1 VLAGVTGA
9 RHPNFRSLEGDF
21 DDMVSLRH
29 GCFSAKQG
37 PTQFCCARTLNGHG
51 AKLRAAVHE
60 AAGRGALPDAARAL
74 GKLLLLEMLLE
85 PTEIFLCASG
95 VDHEQKRLLGGSV

>member
-1 VLAGVTGA
+1 
-9 RHPNFRSLEGDF
+9 
-21 DDMVSLRH
+21 
-29 GCFSAKQG
+29 KQG

-60 AAGRGALPDAARAL
+60 AAGRGALTDAARAL

-95 VDHEQKRLLGGSV
+95 VDHEQKRLLGGSVNDQIVNDAAAFVEQKSVLPHADGESGDIV